1 MSKKN
6 LCPTCKKPIDNLEDK
21 KALPFCTERCK
32 LIDFGGWMNGS
43 HAIPGEEV
51 IIIPDEDDMLHH

>member
-1 MSKKN
+1 MSKSSQ
-6 LCPTCKKPIDNLEDK
+6 CPTCKKPTNNLEDNQ
-21 KALPFCTERCK
+21 ALPFCSERCK

-51 IIIPDEDDMLHH
+51 IIIPDEDDMLQH